1 MGAGAFERRGGGGY
15 VAHLD
20 ATERGVLVTVVDEVV
35 ELLGG
40 DHGMPDGDDPLE
52 MVQLGVSLVPA
63 PTDPALLRLLPDASR
78 ADAAVA
84 AEFRRLTEEEL
95 RRTKVGNLL
104 RLRAALLDAGPVD
117 AGPVDSGPAMV
128 LQPGEAPSLAA
139 ALTDLRLV
147 LAERLGVSTEAD
159 ADELHRLAVQGDPA
173 EAETGEVTRRFLALV
188 YDLLTLLQDS
198 LVWLMLDDLPGDG
211 EPDPRR
217 PPR

>member
-1 MGAGAFERRGGGGY
+1 MAAGAFEARVDGGY

-20 ATERGVLVTVVDEVV
+20 AAERGVLVAVVDEVV

-95 RRTKVGNLL
+95 RSTKVGNLL
-104 RLRAALLDAGPVD
+104 RLRAALVHA
-117 AGPVDSGPAMV
+117 GPAMV
-128 LQPGEAPSLAA
+128 VQPGEAPGLAA

-198 LVWLMLDDLPGDG
+198 LVWLMLDGLPGDD

>member
-1 MGAGAFERRGGGGY
+1 MSAGAFERRRDGGY

-20 ATERGVLVTVVDEVV
+20 AAERRVLVVVVDEVV

-40 DHGMPDGDDPLE
+40 DPGMPDGDDPLE
-52 MVQLGVSLVPA
+52 MVRLGVGPVPA

-78 ADAAVA
+78 ADAVVA

-104 RLRAALLDAGPVD
+104 RLRAALVD
-117 AGPVDSGPAMV
+117 AGPAMV
-128 LQPGEAPSLAA
+128 QPGEAPSLAA

-198 LVWLMLDDLPGDG
+198 LVWLMLDDLPGDD